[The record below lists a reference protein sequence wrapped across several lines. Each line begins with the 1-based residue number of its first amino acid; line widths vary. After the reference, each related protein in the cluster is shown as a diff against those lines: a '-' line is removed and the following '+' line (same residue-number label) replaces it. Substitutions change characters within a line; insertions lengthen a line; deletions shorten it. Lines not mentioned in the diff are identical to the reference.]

1 MFSITN
7 LMSKVSSISENITPI
22 GDGNL
27 ILFLIV
33 QFYHLLISENI
44 TPIGDGNS
52 IYFYNITTS
61 AFKLI
66 SENITPIGDGN

>member
-1 MFSITN
+1 MF
-7 LMSKVSSISENITPI
+7 KKSISVYI
-22 GDGNL
+22 
-27 ILFLIV
+27 F
-33 QFYHLLISENI
+33 ISENI